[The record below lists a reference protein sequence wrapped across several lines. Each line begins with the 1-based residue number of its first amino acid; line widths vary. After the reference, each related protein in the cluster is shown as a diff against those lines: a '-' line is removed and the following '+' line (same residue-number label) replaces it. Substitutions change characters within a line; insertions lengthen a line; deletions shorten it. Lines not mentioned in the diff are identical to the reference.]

1 MALAAYQ
8 CSFNGVTMGD
18 QTNIDIVS
26 LTGFDAL
33 PTINQSDIDRL
44 RDWGQYQGSYF
55 STGRELVLSV
65 EISDTTGSDTSF
77 RTTID
82 AFTAAMQT
90 QPDTELPFAVRLPGW
105 AQAARQSNVRVSDRQ
120 LVVDYPYTRHFA
132 TASVTFWAT
141 DPKLYDSTTQ
151 TTIVPLPLYNAGA
164 GWPIVWPTAWGA
176 TSNVGTASINN
187 AGNIETR
194 PLLSLSGPVTN
205 PTFTNVTTGQYL
217 TFSGLVMGAGDV
229 LVVDM
234 KAHTAILNGTT
245 NERGLLTA
253 GSVWWT
259 LAPGFTTVQYT
270 ANSTL
275 TGSQLTINYQSAWL

>member
-1 MALAAYQ
+1 MSLAPYQ
-8 CSFNGVTMGD
+8 VSFNGLTMGD

-44 RDWGQYQGSYF
+44 RDWGQYQGSYY
-55 STGRELVLSV
+55 STGRELVLTV

-90 QPDTELPFAVRLPGW
+90 LPDTELPFAVCLPGW

-132 TASVTFWAT
+132 QASVTFWAT
-141 DPKLYDSTTQ
+141 DPKIYDSTTQ
-151 TTIVPLPLYNAGA
+151 TTIITLPLYNGGA
-164 GWPIVWPTAWGA
+164 GWPIVWPTSWGSA
-176 TSNVGTASINN
+176 STVGTASVTNS
-187 AGNIETR
+187 GNIETR
-194 PLLSLSGPVTN
+194 PLLSLAGPVTN
-205 PTFTNVTTGQYL
+205 PSLTNLTTGQSL
-217 TFSGLVMGAGDV
+217 TFQGLTLGAGDT
-229 LVVDM
+229 LVVDLH
-234 KAHTAILNGTT
+234 AHTAILNGTT

-259 LAPGFTTVQYT
+259 LAPGATTVQYT
-270 ANSTL
+270 ANTTL
-275 TGSQLTINYQSAWL
+275 TGSQLTVSWQSAWL